1 MSVQERKK
9 ESTLIEIGIMK
20 IVAECLRF
28 VAENINFE
36 RSQDPKVAMGIGVK
50 PELVALRKELSEM
63 YDMAWEKIDDPY
75 YGGMH
80 EALEQAIQGIDKLSI
95 MKDGNS

>member
-50 PELVALRKELSEM
+50 PEIVALRDHLSEM
-63 YDMAWEKIDDPY
+63 IDECYGKLDDPY